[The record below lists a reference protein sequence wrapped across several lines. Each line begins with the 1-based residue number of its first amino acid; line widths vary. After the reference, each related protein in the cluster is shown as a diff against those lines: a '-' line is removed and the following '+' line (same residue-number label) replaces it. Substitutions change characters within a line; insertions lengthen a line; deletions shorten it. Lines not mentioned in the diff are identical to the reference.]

1 MKKTLV
7 ALGLGCAVLL
17 SGCTESN
24 IVDPQN
30 GSAVPETGIV
40 EGIQIEWNQV
50 QEELDEEF
58 VGSDD
63 YPYGKEIYFYVE
75 DGNAYMMI
83 TVEDGVSKEEAANYA
98 TEIIKALND
107 SVAMQDFSYQ
117 NDGTSMY
124 GKFSQENV
132 VWIYVM
138 PESTADVESTWLVD
152 DAIVPGQERPVE
164 PNYTDAEWETAEQ
177 NEDGTYRTVQ
187 TGGGET
193 AAESSAETSAAEG

>member
-1 MKKTLV
+1 MKKILI
-7 ALGLGCAVLL
+7 AIGCALLL

-24 IVDPQN
+24 IVDPRN

-40 EGIQIEWNQV
+40 EGIQIDWGQV
-50 QEELDEEF
+50 QDELDEEF

-63 YPYGKEIYFYVE
+63 YPYGENIDFYVE

-83 TVEDGVSKEEAANYA
+83 TVQDGVTKEEAASYA
-98 TEIIKALND
+98 TAIIKALND
-107 SVAMQDFSYQ
+107 SVATQDFSYK

-138 PESTADVESTWLVD
+138 PESTVDDESTWLVD

-164 PNYTDAEWETAEQ
+164 PNYTSAEWETAVQ
-177 NEDGTYRTVQ
+177 NEDGTYQ
-187 TGGGET
+187 TISSGNGET
-193 AAESSAETSAAEG
+193 AAQSAAAQE

>member
-1 MKKTLV
+1 MKKTLI
-7 ALGLGCAVLL
+7 ALGLGCALFL

-24 IVDPQN
+24 IVDPEK
-30 GSAVPETGIV
+30 GSAVPETGVV
-40 EGIQIEWNQV
+40 EGIQIDWGQV
-50 QEELDEEF
+50 QDELDEEF
-58 VGSDD
+58 VASDD
-63 YPYGKEIYFYVE
+63 YPYGENIDFYVE

-83 TVEDGVSKEEAANYA
+83 TVKDGVSKEEAANYA
-98 TEIIKALND
+98 TAIIKALND

-138 PESTADVESTWLVD
+138 PESTADDESTWLVD

-164 PNYTDAEWETAEQ
+164 PNYTSAEWETAVQ
-177 NEDGTYRTVQ
+177 NEDGTYGTAAADE
-187 TGGGET
+187 G
-193 AAESSAETSAAEG
+193 AAESSAAQAEAE